1 MKNLRKVTFQHYKM
15 KPELSD
21 ASVNE
26 KINTK
31 KVQENRL

>member
-1 MKNLRKVTFQHYKM
+1 M

>member
-1 MKNLRKVTFQHYKM
+1 MLKSLKILYYKM